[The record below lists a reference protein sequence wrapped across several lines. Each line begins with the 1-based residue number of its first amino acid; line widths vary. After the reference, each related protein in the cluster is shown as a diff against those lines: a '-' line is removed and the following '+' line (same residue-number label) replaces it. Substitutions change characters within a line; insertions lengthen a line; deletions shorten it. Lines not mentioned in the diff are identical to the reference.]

1 MTTSVVVVDWR
12 VPLDHPAF
20 AGHFPGQPIVPGVL
34 LVAQALEAAA
44 AHVDAAWLRG
54 AVQIAQAKFLAPL
67 RPGDACTIELHR
79 EAASSSSSMR
89 LRFEIRRGDMLAATG
104 VLVHQAA

>member
-1 MTTSVVVVDWR
+1 MTTTVAVDWR

-44 AHVDAAWLRG
+44 THVDAAWLREP
-54 AVQIAQAKFLAPL
+54 VQVAQAKFLAPL
-67 RPGDACTIELHR
+67 RPGDACTIELHG
-79 EAASSSSSMR
+79 EASPTMR
-89 LRFEIRRGDMLAATG
+89 LRFDIRRGDVLAATG
-104 VLVHQAA
+104 VLARKQAL